1 MKFCSMSADLRCF
14 QSVVVVEEEEEE
26 WEEEEEDEN
35 KILLLL
41 RKLQKSKEN
50 SQVFSRSSFV

>member
-26 WEEEEEDEN
+26 EDEN

-50 SQVFSRSSFV
+50 SRVFSRSSFV